1 MLSPL
6 AVTACPATVRVFRAV
21 EHARV
26 YGAPVL
32 VVAHLRHDRLF
43 LALLVRLDACMHGLQ
58 ISTHLRN
65 FSLVELFFP
74 NFITT
79 YISNSIYF
87 KLITIN

>member
-6 AVTACPATVRVFRAV
+6 AVTACPATVRVFRAL

-58 ISTHLRN
+58 VSNHLRN
-65 FSLVELFFP
+65 FSSVELFLP
-74 NFITT
+74 NIITI
-79 YISNSIYF
+79 YISNPIYF
-87 KLITIN
+87 KLIAIN

>member
-58 ISTHLRN
+58 VSTHLRN

>member
-58 ISTHLRN
+58 VSTHLRN
-65 FSLVELFFP
+65 FSLVELFLP
-74 NFITT
+74 NIITI
-79 YISNSIYF
+79 YISNPIYF
-87 KLITIN
+87 KLIAIN

>member
-6 AVTACPATVRVFRAV
+6 AVTACPATVRVFRAL

-58 ISTHLRN
+58 VSNHLRN
-65 FSLVELFFP
+65 LSSVELFLP
-74 NFITT
+74 NIITI
-79 YISNSIYF
+79 YISNPIYF
-87 KLITIN
+87 KLIAIN

>member
-6 AVTACPATVRVFRAV
+6 AVTACPATVRVFRAL

-58 ISTHLRN
+58 VSNHLRN
-65 FSLVELFFP
+65 FSSVELFLP
-74 NFITT
+74 NIITIH
-79 YISNSIYF
+79 ISNAIYF
-87 KLITIN
+87 KLIAIN